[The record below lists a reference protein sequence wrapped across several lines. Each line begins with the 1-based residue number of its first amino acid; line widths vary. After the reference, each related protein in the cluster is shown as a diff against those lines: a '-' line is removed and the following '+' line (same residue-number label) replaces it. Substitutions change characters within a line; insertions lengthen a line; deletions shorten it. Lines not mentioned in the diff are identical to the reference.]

1 MKSIGISHRRIDAL
15 DKVIGKADYS
25 GDISKSVSE
34 RVTFFTL
41 RDSSKFSLDSTYTVA
56 INSYRGNG
64 GGGHLIRGARIP
76 KEQLAGRII
85 HSTDTD
91 LRLQIM
97 NWIREKKELYPR
109 VIGNWYIKPQS
120 WWKNGKEIDYKLLF
134 GE

>member
-1 MKSIGISHRRIDAL
+1 MLEERFYNYSSASGL
-15 DKVIGKADYS
+15 DYS
-25 GDISKSVSE
+25 VDISKPIGE

-64 GGGHLIRGARIP
+64 GGGHLIKGAGIS
-76 KEQLAGRII
+76 KEKLAGRII

-97 NWIREKKELYPR
+97 NWIREKKELDPY
-109 VIGNWYIKPQS
+109 VIGNWHIKPQG